1 MTNKYELIKYGTVV
15 SINNVDKQQRPD
27 CVISMD
33 MIISQY
39 HHILAYYQH
48 HNHLVT
54 SLLANNIII
63 HGDINIDV
71 STVSILN
78 HS

>member
-1 MTNKYELIKYGTVV
+1 MTNKYELIEYGTVV
-15 SINNVDKQQRPD
+15 SINNVDKQQRTD

-71 STVSILN
+71 
-78 HS
+78 